1 MDVFNDYYGY
11 PVRLAFDSTPFSI
24 NPRHVW
30 VICHMDGQWLL
41 TNHKKRGLEFPGG
54 KVEHG
59 ETPEAAA
66 IREVKEE
73 TGATVR
79 SLTFLGQ
86 YEVTL
91 PSERIVKNIYAA
103 DVQVLSNRN
112 SYYETNGP
120 VKIAELPEAIEKDP
134 SFSFIMKDLVLRKT
148 LDYLKRKQLF

>member
-1 MDVFNDYYGY
+1 
-11 PVRLAFDSTPFSI
+11 
-24 NPRHVW
+24 
-30 VICHMDGQWLL
+30 MDGQWLL